1 MKCINII
8 TTTSSKD
15 EAEKISNYLIDK
27 RLIACSQIEEIDS
40 YYIWND
46 KKENNKE
53 FRITT
58 KTRKELFIDVYNEIK
73 KIHSYKLPE
82 IISIDIICS
91 KKYENWIYENTKGG
105 KLWI

>member
-91 KKYENWIYENTKGG
+91 KEYENWIYENTKGG